1 MGGLQAASAWI
12 GLLGTVGC
20 YPHGLSSS
28 RTYHQPRLPSY
39 PAALAAVCDF
49 NAAKAYA
56 VPGTICYGAVCS
68 GSIKKAPAEE

>member
-1 MGGLQAASAWI
+1 MQTHPNLTSSVLSTPLMLKRYPPPTTLAS
-12 GLLGTVGC
+12 
-20 YPHGLSSS
+20 
-28 RTYHQPRLPSY
+28 
-39 PAALAAVCDF
+39 AVCDF